1 MRESYRALSGSR
13 VRPRRTLGWRPVA
26 LTASSLAA
34 AVLLSACGGSSAPAS
49 SAGDSSSS
57 AASSAGGGSGSTVTL
72 TLYSGQ
78 HEQTTSKLVAA
89 FTAKTGIKVMVRS
102 DDEAVLAQQ
111 IVQEGSKSPADAFF
125 TENSPPLVQ
134 LDENGLLSPVEA
146 STFAAVPPQYSAPT
160 KDWVGV
166 SSRVSAL
173 VYNTDALS
181 PAQLPKSVMDLG
193 DPKWAG
199 KLAIS
204 PGETDFQP
212 IITSVELQY
221 GKAAAVKW
229 LDAIKKNAGRHVD
242 PDNEA
247 LVANVNK
254 GITDIGLI
262 NHYYWY
268 RLETE
273 LGPAKTHSKLAYFTP
288 DDPGY
293 LVDVSGAG
301 ILKSSTHQA
310 EAQQLVA
317 FLVSAAGEGVLA
329 SSDSFEYPVGSG
341 VAANSALTP
350 FKTLHPRTLPI
361 AKLGDGKAAV
371 ELLQDAGLL

>member
-1 MRESYRALSGSR
+1 MYPSLPPTSAAGGRSK
-13 VRPRRTLGWRPVA
+13 RTRLWRRPVA
-26 LTASSLAA
+26 VAA
-34 AVLLSACGGSSAPAS
+34 LSMAPVIVLSAC
-49 SAGDSSSS
+49 SSSS
-57 AASSAGGGSGSTVTL
+57 PDGGSGSAGAASTGASKVTL

-78 HEQTTSKLVAA
+78 HEQTTNKLVAA
-89 FTAKTGIKVMVRS
+89 FTKQTGITVKVRS

-111 IVQEGSKSPADAFF
+111 MVQEGSKSPADAFF

-134 LDENGLLSPVEA
+134 LDEKGLLSPVDA
-146 STFAAVPPQYSAPT
+146 STLAEVPAQYNAPT

-166 SSRVSAL
+166 SARVSAI
-173 VYNTDALS
+173 VYNTDALTPS
-181 PAQLPKSVMDLG
+181 QLPKSVMDLA

-199 KLAIS
+199 KLSIS

-221 GKAAAVKW
+221 GRAAALTW
-229 LDAIKKNAGRHVD
+229 LAALKKNAGSHVD

-268 RLETE
+268 RLQAE
-273 LGPAKTHSKLAYFTP
+273 LGAGNLHSKLAYFAPRDT
-288 DDPGY
+288 GY

-301 ILKSSTHQA
+301 ILKSSKHQA
-310 EAQQLVA
+310 QDQKLLA
-317 FLVSAAGEGVLA
+317 FLVGATGEGVLA
-329 SSDSFEYPVGSG
+329 NSDSFEYPVGSG
-341 VAANSALTP
+341 VAANPALTP
-350 FKTLHPRTLPI
+350 FATFHPKDLTI
-361 AKLGDGKAAV
+361 AQLGDGKAAV
-371 ELLQDAGLL
+371 TLLQGASLL

>member
-1 MRESYRALSGSR
+1 
-13 VRPRRTLGWRPVA
+13 VA
-26 LTASSLAA
+26 
-34 AVLLSACGGSSAPAS
+34 GGSKA
-49 SAGDSSSS
+49 
-57 AASSAGGGSGSTVTL
+57 TL

-78 HEQTTSKLVAA
+78 HEQTTGKLVAA
-89 FTAKTGIKVMVRS
+89 FTRQTGIKVKVRS

-111 IVQEGSKSPADAFF
+111 IAQEGDRSPADAFF

-134 LDENGLLSPVEA
+134 LDEQGLLSPVNA
-146 STFAAVPPQYSAPT
+146 STLAAVPAKYSAPT

-166 SSRVSAL
+166 SARVSAL

-181 PAQLPKSVMDLG
+181 AAQLPTSVTDLA

-199 KLAIS
+199 KLSIS

-212 IITSVELQY
+212 IITSVERQY
-221 GKAAAVKW
+221 GHDAAEKW
-229 LDAIKKNAGRHVD
+229 LAAIKKNAGSHVD

-268 RLETE
+268 RLRAE
-273 LGPAKTHSKLAYFTP
+273 LGQAKMHSKLAYFA
-288 DDPGY
+288 PGDAGF

-301 ILKSSTHQA
+301 ILKSSPHQA
-310 EAQQLVA
+310 EDQQLLA
-317 FLVSAAGEGVLA
+317 FLVSASGEKVLA
-329 SSDSFEYPVGSG
+329 DSDSFEYPVGSD
-341 VAANSALTP
+341 VAANPALTP
-350 FKTLHPRTLPI
+350 FATFKPKDLTITQ
-361 AKLGDGKAAV
+361 LGDGKAAV
-371 ELLQDAGLL
+371 RLLQDAGLL